1 LASAEAADL
10 GRCYSYGMSMIQGGT
25 SDADLSR
32 AKSILRLKARAA
44 RRSVL
49 PELRTAYAYA
59 IAERVLNIPAIADAA
74 AVMVYGASPEEVD
87 VSVLEFAL
95 RERGVRIAYPRVA
108 GSRALTLHW
117 VESSSELVAGS
128 FGLREPSIT
137 APVASL
143 DDLDALI
150 VPGIA
155 FDPHGNRLGFGGGYY
170 DSLLSSSEI
179 APLTVGVA
187 YDEQIVAEVP
197 RHDHD
202 QPIDMVVTPT
212 HTYRRVTSSP

>member
-1 LASAEAADL
+1 
-10 GRCYSYGMSMIQGGT
+10 MSMIQGGL

-49 PELRTAYAYA
+49 PESRTACAYA
-59 IAERVLNIPAIADAA
+59 IAERVLGIPAIAEAS

-87 VSVLEFAL
+87 VGVLEFAL

-108 GSRALTLHW
+108 GSRSLTLHW
-117 VESSSELVAGS
+117 VESPSVLVAGA
-128 FGLREPSIT
+128 FGLREPAFT
-137 APVASL
+137 APEASL

-170 DSLLSSSEI
+170 DTLLSSDETI
-179 APLTVGVA
+179 PLTVGVA
-187 YDEQIVAEVP
+187 YDEQIVSEVP
-197 RHDHD
+197 HHDHD
-202 QPIDMVVTPT
+202 QPMDIVVTPSR
-212 HTYRRVTSSP
+212 TYRRLTSSP